1 MAIIGNDFP
10 SRIMGSAFVD
20 IATSKVTP
28 PTGLSIIAIQFLA
41 NTTLAQLQAV
51 DSTTTINI
59 GSAANSTGDY
69 TRTVNQ
75 TGFTTN
81 KVIFDQENFVS
92 NTDQIEVG
100 DIVFDGAT
108 GAEHATVTALNPDGD
123 NTKEIQI
130 SASVAL
136 TEDETLVFK
145 KPNQVYGRAGAGGVA
160 VDDGNIF
167 PGGMTIHGRWN
178 MVLMR
183 AADADGGMIVY
194 FGE

>member
-75 TGFTTN
+75 TGSTTN

>member
-75 TGFTTN
+75 GDATTN

-136 TEDETLVFK
+136 TDDETLVFK

-160 VDDGNIF
+160 VDDGNVF